1 MLIQNVNLLIV
12 FYHINIAVK
21 LKGIKMS
28 WFSTILEPIVNLV
41 KEPIVEWQKRKTIEV
56 ENESKER
63 DRQHELNLKK
73 VDIAFELAKQ
83 GQQIEAD
90 WDTNA
95 QQDMKTSWKD
105 EFYVI
110 LFSIPLIMAFIPDM
124 QDIVLKGFETLN
136 KTPDWYMLLVTG
148 IVASVFGLRWL
159 ISRKK

>member
-1 MLIQNVNLLIV
+1 
-12 FYHINIAVK
+12 
-21 LKGIKMS
+21 MS

-105 EFYVI
+105 EFYVV
-110 LFSIPLIMAFIPDM
+110 LFSIPLVMAFIPDM

-159 ISRKK
+159 ISRRK

>member
-1 MLIQNVNLLIV
+1 
-12 FYHINIAVK
+12 
-21 LKGIKMS
+21 MS

-41 KEPIVEWQKRKTIEV
+41 KEPIMEWQKRKTIEV

-136 KTPDWYMLLVTG
+136 KTPDWYMLLITG

>member
-1 MLIQNVNLLIV
+1 
-12 FYHINIAVK
+12 
-21 LKGIKMS
+21 MS
-28 WFSTILEPIVNLV
+28 WFSTILEPIVSVV

-73 VDIAFELAKQ
+73 IDIAFELAKQ

>member
-1 MLIQNVNLLIV
+1 
-12 FYHINIAVK
+12 
-21 LKGIKMS
+21 MS

-41 KEPIVEWQKRKTIEV
+41 KELIVEWQKRKTIEV

-136 KTPDWYMLLVTG
+136 KMPDWYMLLVTG